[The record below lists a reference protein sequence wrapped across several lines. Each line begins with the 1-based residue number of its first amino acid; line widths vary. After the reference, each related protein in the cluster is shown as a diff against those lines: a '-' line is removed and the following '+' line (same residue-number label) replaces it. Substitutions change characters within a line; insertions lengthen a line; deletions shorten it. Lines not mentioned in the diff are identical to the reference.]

1 MGPGSLGPR
10 IIDPQTLG
18 TVRTV
23 RAVEPKVDETEFSLE
38 NERQFSA
45 AAPAAA
51 AFQNIKNDNNIN
63 KQLESLAQESLLAR
77 SIQYLGTTP
86 KR

>member
-45 AAPAAA
+45 AAAAA
-51 AFQNIKNDNNIN
+51 A
-63 KQLESLAQESLLAR
+63 AAALLPL
-77 SIQYLGTTP
+77 SKT
-86 KR
+86 